1 MKFYYLTDA
10 EINKLK
16 TGLMSK
22 KFRKNRKYKSYSSSQ
37 IKSHSSSISKS
48 FSSFCKQSVKT
59 NNDNIFNENIKNLLK
74 IEYGWTDVINDTHF
88 IYRIIQIGA
97 RKILLKLGY
106 SKKLIINGR
115 RYKFVLYQNQ
125 SISIFTGYISRR
137 FITNIS
143 QKTQGATIAL
153 NNTKILISKVNEIE
167 IDGFLKL
174 TSNTI
179 DKIINDSDIICLYKN
194 INNDKIKNFQY
205 ACCEIKLSMDQI
217 NKLIKQLEKD
227 QNVLENIIGYKKII
241 YIGFVGNDKKNNK
254 ISNNS
259 LVKLKKI
266 NNLNFL
272 ILQIKNCTWLKRNL
286 TQYIDW
292 KTYSILKDKI
302 VENALL
308 HEKIDELV
316 NKNTLL
322 KEKVDV
328 LKEFVNNAL
337 GIKSG
342 E

>member
-1 MKFYYLTDA
+1 MKFYYLTNA

-167 IDGFLKL
+167 IDYL
-174 TSNTI
+174 
-179 DKIINDSDIICLYKN
+179 
-194 INNDKIKNFQY
+194 
-205 ACCEIKLSMDQI
+205 
-217 NKLIKQLEKD
+217 
-227 QNVLENIIGYKKII
+227 
-241 YIGFVGNDKKNNK
+241 
-254 ISNNS
+254 
-259 LVKLKKI
+259 
-266 NNLNFL
+266 
-272 ILQIKNCTWLKRNL
+272 
-286 TQYIDW
+286 
-292 KTYSILKDKI
+292 
-302 VENALL
+302 
-308 HEKIDELV
+308 
-316 NKNTLL
+316 
-322 KEKVDV
+322 
-328 LKEFVNNAL
+328 
-337 GIKSG
+337 
-342 E
+342 